1 MIINSEKELD
11 FQFKIFLELIKKDI
25 GFVQAAKDSEKAIDI
40 FLSQLHVMPAH
51 QAKNAMI
58 NMLEEIQN
66 LKEK

>member
-1 MIINSEKELD
+1 MIVSNEKELD
-11 FQFKIFLELIKKDI
+11 FQFKIFLELIKKDV
-25 GFVQAAKDSEKAIDI
+25 GFIQAAKDSEKAIDI
-40 FLSQLHVMPAH
+40 FLSQLHVMPAY